1 MLSAVIS
8 LLSDTNWSAAQ
19 PVDKVAQ
26 PDPQSVRPCA
36 YNVYMTNETQ
46 TNNPYVATLVEMGYD
61 EADCQAVAHAGIDA
75 TYPRM
80 IHGRVY
86 NTKAEYDE
94 AIADFLNGL

>member
-1 MLSAVIS
+1 MWCLIN
-8 LLSDTNWSAAQ
+8 TNYCASRG
-19 PVDKVAQ
+19 
-26 PDPQSVRPCA
+26 SVHFASQIVPIRA
-36 YNVYMTNETQ
+36 YNVIMTNETQ

-75 TYPRM
+75 TYPRQ

-94 AIADFLNGL
+94 ALADFINGL